1 MNQSN
6 DYKVDDKLN
15 DKFPKNLMKSKML
28 NINELTSKTM
38 SNSQSGDH
46 ANKFIQTKTIDKSDV
61 TSQNT

>member
-15 DKFPKNLMKSKML
+15 DKFPKNLMKS

-61 TSQNT
+61 TS